1 MVTCHDAER
10 LIVGEVDDAIGC
22 DERRALEAHL
32 EVCPACRGVL
42 SEQRTVAAVL
52 AERPEDVVPSGF
64 AARVLARLAEEA
76 EGGDGWLGLAEWRVW
91 TCWCAPIAAGLLLV
105 AALLALQGTTASAVT
120 AGTTSADDGGSALFL
135 RSDVTDESLLVTV
148 LTGTPSPD
156 QEGDPL
162 ER

>member
-32 EVCPACRGVL
+32 EACAACRRVL
-42 SEQRTVAAVL
+42 SDQMTVAAVL
-52 AERPEDVVPSGF
+52 DKRPEDVVPSGF
-64 AARVLARLAEEA
+64 AARVAARIAEEA

-105 AALLALQGTTASAVT
+105 ATLLALRGNTASAVT
-120 AGTTSADDGGSALFL
+120 PGTTNADEGASALFL

-148 LTGTPSPD
+148 LTGSPSTD
-156 QEGDPL
+156 REGDPL